1 MERLNID
8 KVAKLAHVS
17 RSVVSRVLNNHPNV
31 SEEARQRVM
40 KVVDQYNYKPNSVA
54 RSLATRSTY
63 QIGVL
68 TSRIGEESLGNG
80 YWSLLYL
87 GIFEECIRRG
97 YYVRLSFYASSMTD
111 ELHEHLLNEH
121 HLDGVICLNE
131 EVTEFTVKKL
141 AEKEIPIVLV
151 GHNPKYPEI
160 SSVDVNN
167 HDGAYKAVR
176 HLIDL
181 GHTQIGG
188 IFGDQNVQETE
199 HRMKGYKHALHDAG
213 IPFNEGMISVG
224 SYSQKAGHLTMNKWI
239 HEFPVMTALFCA
251 SDTLAMGAM
260 LALYENNIAVPQ
272 HFSVIGF
279 DGLPISKYLIPPL
292 TTVFQPTYGK
302 GEKAAQLLI
311 NCIKNKEEKAIHLNL
326 EPELIIRKSC
336 ATVAEPQVQKV

>member
-1 MERLNID
+1 MDRLNID

-17 RSVVSRVLNNHPNV
+17 RSVVSRVINNHPNV

-40 KVVDQYNYKPNSVA
+40 EVVEKYNYRPNSVA

-97 YYVRLSFYASSMTD
+97 YYVHFSFYSSTMAD
-111 ELHEHLLNEH
+111 ELHQYLLNEH

-131 EVTEFTVKKL
+131 EVTDFTVKKL

-151 GHNPKYPEI
+151 GHNPAYPEI
-160 SSVDVNN
+160 CSVDVNN
-167 HDGAYKAVR
+167 YDGAYKAAK
-176 HLIDL
+176 HLIEL
-181 GHTQIGG
+181 GHKQVGG

-199 HRMKGYKHALHDAG
+199 HRIKGFKAAFEDAG
-213 IPFNEGMISVG
+213 LPTNEESISVG
-224 SYSQKAGHLTMNKWI
+224 SYSQRDGYRTMNRWI
-239 HEFPVMTALFCA
+239 KKYPEMTALFCA
-251 SDTLAMGAM
+251 SDTIAMGAL
-260 LALYENNIAVPQ
+260 LALYENKITVPDK
-272 HFSVIGF
+272 FSVVGF
-279 DGLPISKYLIPPL
+279 DGLPISRYLIPPL
-292 TTVFQPTYGK
+292 TTVAQPTYGK

-311 NCIKNKEEKAIHLNL
+311 DSINNREKDAVHLNL
-326 EPELIIRKSC
+326 EPKLVIRKST
-336 ATVAEPQVQKV
+336 APVKNQGA